1 MTCVQLECNRSSVT
15 FFIILFDLLVLYLS
29 SENASAICSWRCWNI
44 QKEATL
50 YICIWKAELQRKLCS
65 VCSVCNVHTISCK
78 HLITYV
84 AIIVNVVTSTAP
96 YTSSLPTTTL
106 IMLLTCT
113 CMFVGSIFCCSF
125 CVYVWYCCV
134 FGRPLSNGKHP
145 QIVNEKMFKFQ
156 QRDIYYFLGIVHI
169 QFVRIHT
176 LTTLAWFYKFRGNN
190 EQIENRNVSFLLSP
204 NIGLQFHS
212 KAYGI
217 REIFQPSWLFFSIF
231 FGKNQP
237 IVVLF
242 GSAVDILPLAKH
254 QKSSWNVR
262 KSNRNE

>member
-1 MTCVQLECNRSSVT
+1 MCNLNAIVLQSL
-15 FFIILFDLLVLYLS
+15 FFLILFDLLVLYLS
-29 SENASAICSWRCWNI
+29 SKNASAICSWRCWNI
-44 QKEATL
+44 QKEATI
-50 YICIWKAELQRKLCS
+50 YICIRKAELQRKLCS
-65 VCSVCNVHTISCK
+65 VCNVHTVSCK

-113 CMFVGSIFCCSF
+113 CMFVGSFFFCSF
-125 CVYVWYCCV
+125 CVYVWYCSL

-176 LTTLAWFYKFRGNN
+176 L
-190 EQIENRNVSFLLSP
+190 
-204 NIGLQFHS
+204 HS
-212 KAYGI
+212 LDFISLEAITNK
-217 REIFQPSWLFFSIF
+217 
-231 FGKNQP
+231 
-237 IVVLF
+237 
-242 GSAVDILPLAKH
+242 
-254 QKSSWNVR
+254 
-262 KSNRNE
+262 